1 MVLSVKV
8 QPLSKRSTKLCMMS
22 YQVICDVIRTPGKKN
37 CNNISHKPTRIP
49 IDHGAWSACRE
60 LDVVKTFVI
69 NKWKDFLLGSLYN
82 EAIAKKRNSPF
93 LNALTAFG
101 EERWK

>member
-1 MVLSVKV
+1 MTSLGR
-8 QPLSKRSTKLCMMS
+8 L
-22 YQVICDVIRTPGKKN
+22 GKK
-37 CNNISHKPTRIP
+37 IATTYP
-49 IDHGAWSACRE
+49 INQRAYQLNVFTNHGAWSACRE

-101 EERWK
+101 EERCK